1 VAARVAGNPLWYGVG
16 CVLGLMIGGALG
28 GSFVQE
34 RGRRVLPVV
43 IVATIVFAAVLG
55 LGAELRDVRVL
66 RVGFSLGGAFSN
78 PPDFVAT
85 PLMG

>member
-1 VAARVAGNPLWYGVG
+1 MTLTSKNVGPGLDGSGGASSWHPLWYGVG

-55 LGAELRDVRVL
+55 WALNFVMY
-66 RVGFSLGGAFSN
+66 AFYASA
-78 PPDFVAT
+78 FH
-85 PLMG
+85 

>member
-1 VAARVAGNPLWYGVG
+1 LWYGVG

-55 LGAELRDVRVL
+55 WALNFVMY
-66 RVGFSLGGAFSN
+66 AFYASA
-78 PPDFVAT
+78 FH
-85 PLMG
+85 